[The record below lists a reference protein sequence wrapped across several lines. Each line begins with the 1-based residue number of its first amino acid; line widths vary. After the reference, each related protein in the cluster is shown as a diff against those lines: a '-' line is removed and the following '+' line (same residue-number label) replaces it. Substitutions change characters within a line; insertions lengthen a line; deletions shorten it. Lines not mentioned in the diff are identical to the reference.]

1 MKRSEVPA
9 FIREAARRAQAQVA
23 SGFDRVLLYEFEYL
37 EEHLRLAE
45 EKFVGNAEEM
55 KKRLRNDLE
64 GMDEEERERYTDFMV
79 EEWGKVVDSLPRL
92 QWYAQFLVIY
102 SSFEYSLSQLCRI
115 VQKRSEFR
123 LSEKDLYG
131 QGIQRAANYL
141 SKVAGVETPFT
152 GSNWQHAQLLGE
164 IRNCIAH
171 NNGMLLLEPK
181 NKKALS
187 SRIRDIDGIELDK
200 SIADPE
206 RAQLKLSP
214 DFVRESIKR
223 LQQVLSSIANY
234 ELYA

>member
-9 FIREAARRAQAQVA
+9 SAREAARQAQAQVA

-45 EKFVGNAEEM
+45 EKFIGNADEM
-55 KKRLRNDLE
+55 KRRLRLDLE
-64 GMDEEERERYTDFMV
+64 GMDEDERSRYTDSMV
-79 EEWGKVVDSLPRL
+79 DEWDKIVDSLPRL

-115 VQKRSEFR
+115 VQKRSKFK

-141 SKVAGVETPFT
+141 SKVAGVDTPFT
-152 GSNWQHAQLLGE
+152 NTGWQHALLLGE

-171 NNGMLLLEPK
+171 NNGMLLLEAK

-187 SRIRDIDGIELDK
+187 SRLRDIAGIDFNEFVP
-200 SIADPE
+200 DPE
-206 RAQLKLSP
+206 RVQLNLSP
-214 DFVRESIKR
+214 TFVRESIKH
-223 LQQVLSSIANY
+223 LQQILSTIANY